1 MGYNLAKKK
10 MKKILF
16 VGLAVIGFAFVAN
29 AQSCKIQGANDGSTV
44 MVTNHWLDGS
54 KVFVNLE
61 NDSEKNCANVVV
73 KVEVKYVYRGN
84 HVVGG
89 PGPKTKTYE
98 GYGTSCPNGTCK
110 VEVPVL
116 LDFNEYGDRFEMREY
131 KVLSVSGNKC
141 N

>member
-1 MGYNLAKKK
+1 
-10 MKKILF
+10 MKKIL
-16 VGLAVIGFAFVAN
+16 VLLIVLMGISYAAN
-29 AQSCKIQGANDGSTV
+29 AQSCKIRGADDGSTV

-61 NDSEKNCANVVV
+61 NDSEKTCANVTV
-73 KVEVKYVYRGN
+73 KVEIKYVYRGN

-89 PGPKTKTYE
+89 PGPKTKAYE

-110 VEVPVL
+110 VEIPIL
-116 LDFNEYGDRFEMREY
+116 LDINEYGDCFEMREY

>member
-1 MGYNLAKKK
+1 
-10 MKKILF
+10 MKKIL
-16 VGLAVIGFAFVAN
+16 LIMFALICFGATAN
-29 AQSCKIQGANDGSTV
+29 AQSCKIRGAEDGSTV

-89 PGPKTKTYE
+89 PGPQTKTYE

-110 VEVPVL
+110 VEVPISL
-116 LDFNEYGDRFEMREY
+116 NYDGLEMRDY